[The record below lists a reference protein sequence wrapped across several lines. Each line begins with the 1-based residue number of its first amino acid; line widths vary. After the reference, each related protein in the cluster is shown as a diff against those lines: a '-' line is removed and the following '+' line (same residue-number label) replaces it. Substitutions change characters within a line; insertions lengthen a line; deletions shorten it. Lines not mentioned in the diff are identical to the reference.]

1 MFIGKIVSSNSHID
15 YVCQVYGPAEAAA
28 TPQPRDYAFGSF
40 VAVEREEGGYLVGV
54 IYNTVLLNPDYG
66 SMGPR
71 LSTQDQLIA
80 FSPDYLAEKATLVT
94 IALLGAVS
102 AQGEAAQGAPL
113 VAANLDARVRTLE
126 RDEIAAFHR
135 AGGRLRLAYWPILM
149 GMNHPLALP
158 LMRQVIAALTDLFPD
173 EAQRLAVL
181 GGNLAWRERVQPA
194 G

>member
-1 MFIGKIVSSNSHID
+1 
-15 YVCQVYGPAEAAA
+15 
-28 TPQPRDYAFGSF
+28 
-40 VAVEREEGGYLVGV
+40 
-54 IYNTVLLNPDYG
+54 
-66 SMGPR
+66 
-71 LSTQDQLIA
+71 LIA
-80 FSPDYLAEKATLVT
+80 FSPDYLAEKATLVA

-102 AQGEAAQGAPL
+102 AQGEAAQGAPPI
-113 VAANLDARVRTLE
+113 AANLDARVRALE